1 MEIKGELNKK
11 AAFLFPGQ
19 GSQRVGMGKDLWLNC
34 ESAREVFDEADQV
47 LGLPLSRI
55 CFEGPEEEL
64 TQTQNVQPAV
74 LTVSIACFKAA
85 QEMYGAALPQPAF
98 VAGHSLGEYTAL
110 VAAGSISFPDALR
123 LVRERGRLMN
133 EAGRQC
139 PGGML
144 AILGLDEKVVRE
156 VCHIADVEISNIN
169 SPEQI
174 VISGAQEKLAKARE
188 LATARGA
195 RRVIPLKVSGAFHSR
210 LMARA
215 AEGLKRAI
223 EGTTINDPTIPLVAN
238 TSGKVLTRATE
249 VRQELL
255 EQLMHCVQWLAC
267 TRTMLHAG
275 TTLFFELG
283 PGQVLAGLLRRIDPS
298 AQTYNISSL
307 EDLVRLADALK
318 KM

>member
-1 MEIKGELNKK
+1 MSGKV
-11 AAFLFPGQ
+11 AFLFPGQ

-34 ESAREVFDEADQV
+34 ESAREVFEEADQA
-47 LGLPLSRI
+47 LGFPLSHL

-74 LTVSIACFKAA
+74 LTVSIACLKAA

-98 VAGHSLGEYTAL
+98 VSGHSLGEYTAL

-133 EAGRQC
+133 EAGEQC

-144 AILGLDEKVVRE
+144 AILGLDEEAVKE
-156 VCHIADVEISNIN
+156 VCLVADVEISNVN

-174 VISGAQEKLAKARE
+174 VISGAQEKLVKAKE
-188 LATARGA
+188 LALARGA
-195 RRVIPLKVSGAFHSR
+195 KRVIPLRVSGAFHSK

-223 EGTTINDPTIPLVAN
+223 EETTINDPVIPLIAN
-238 TSGKVLTRATE
+238 TSGKILTRATE

-255 EQLMHCVQWLAC
+255 EQLTHCVQWLEC
-267 TRTMLHAG
+267 TRTMLRAA
-275 TTLFFELG
+275 TTLFFEIG
-283 PGQVLAGLLRRIDPS
+283 PGGVLSGLMRRIDPS
-298 AQTYNISSL
+298 ARTYSISNL
-307 EDLVRLADALK
+307 EDLTRLAEILEK
-318 KM
+318 R